1 MIELTL
7 LKIILIIIFGTFIGI
22 IGSSMGIGGGA
33 FIVPFFVLV
42 FNIPIKYAI
51 AVSLV
56 SIIATSSAVASVNVE
71 KGLTNV
77 RLGVFFEMSM
87 AIGSILSTFIMM
99 KSNPSI
105 LQLMFSFML
114 FPVAITMFMKAKKLK
129 KDDHMT
135 SDFNLDDKDKNV
147 SLFFDPSVGKN
158 IAYQPKKLKI
168 AFIFSFFGGVMSG
181 LFGLGGGIIQVPVM
195 NILCG
200 VPIKAATATSNFMI
214 GLSASAS
221 ALILF
226 KNGYVLGD
234 IATFLVIGVVIG
246 SIIGMKFL
254 YKAKSSTIQL
264 LFSFL
269 LMVLSIKMM
278 WSVFK

>member
-254 YKAKSSTIQL
+254 YKAKGSTIQL